1 MTSQFRWKSGCRS
14 IAAALVLLVFA
25 VVRMAHGGVIVPM
38 HLLTLTPQVTTTE
51 PLSVRQ
57 GQSVNL
63 HLRGTLLRNDLGIY
77 LGRGIQ
83 ASTTRRTDARGQQTV
98 TRIKVSAQAALGR
111 HQLVLII
118 GRKRYPQRVYVSVQK
133 GRLPMQTM
141 TGEVVQVRQV
151 VSVTA
156 VKPAVLSP
164 GRDYLL
170 LITGQGL
177 RPGTRFNFGSGIH
190 ALSPSVS
197 VNDKSLR
204 IKVQVAAQASPGKRV
219 VGFEL
224 PTTSNAMLA
233 TAPIKGRGPATVT
246 VRQTLMGPQVVQ
258 VHQVVSITTVKPAVL
273 NPGRDYQLLITGQGL
288 QSGTRFN
295 FGAGIR
301 ALSPSVS
308 VNNKRL
314 SIKVQVAAQAPPG
327 KRVVGFELPT
337 TSNAMLATAPIRG
350 RGPATVTVKALSRQV
365 SNPPTSLLSKSMAT
379 LTSVHPLRVRAG
391 SRVVLVLTGQ
401 GLKPGLRVD
410 YGPGFHM
417 QPLRPLGDKRFAAL
431 TVIDSSTLLGRH
443 LPHATQPGTRRV
455 RVQARAALQVL
466 PAAVAVS
473 TVSTIVRRPENQM
486 FGMRVESLYPARF
499 ESGKSYTVVA
509 NGMGFVTRM
518 QLDLG
523 RGITVER
530 IEVINGHSARV
541 HLHLADDTTP
551 GMRFAH
557 ARTDSRQPWRP
568 QPARVLVQRVFHLVR
583 LPRPKWQAPNWVKM
597 HIKGRIDLLWPR
609 WYSGLATKPA
619 PKNPVTGKPMGQ
631 AKIIKVGIRVP
642 ALKDNL
648 LFTWR
653 ERNPGLAE
661 KYEVRFYRGDKLVAT
676 RKVDKQL
683 IASRHKYTLPRFL
696 FPDPKLI
703 ATLSRMAPTATL
715 QWLKDHRTGQWAIS
729 KAKLVT
735 DMQVHLP
742 AAGKSEPP
750 RSDLTWEVVGLRRY
764 FVTGIEP
771 RVARQALRPVMLASR
786 DSTGIAQAMQQ
797 ISAGHAALGHMV
809 TKIVERSERWPL
821 DTTRGPTGMAC
832 SNVASSKLD
841 ALPID
846 NATATA
852 VHTGERWQLQGSL
865 NLKNSPWAADVQ
877 MMQWPYAK
885 GHGHGQKFVATS
897 WHFDNVFI
905 DWGDG
910 TVEPL
915 TITMSGGRG
924 RYQEG
929 TTIDL
934 NTAIGDLRGYQHAY
948 AAVGNYTIRVYQ
960 LAEGDL
966 QDSSAAG
973 VSVLANPKGSL
984 YATALHWD
992 GTGGGAQHTSGVPR
1006 NFSHG
1011 QAVASRAYTVLC
1023 KTVQIEPR
1031 HDAATDGPLHLIA
1044 AKLRGFPE
1052 DPGNATPPAG
1062 IKVAPAPVTSP
1073 QHRLNLGGSPAAD
1086 GSRQRVNL
1094 SSETLTINRHT
1105 ANTRLYGSAGNIPAF
1120 SACDVVLTGGGY
1132 LYYYGQGEVRLNW
1145 YLNGKK
1151 IGSTRQPLA
1160 PSWPRSDKRLASK
1173 HPGAPLIR
1181 GSDLLLSP
1189 AIPLQPVGRYILNFD
1204 ATVIYD
1210 ASSLRELG
1218 ALLSQALGSGN
1229 RQPDVKLARL
1239 LVAGMDG
1246 APALGVLPPSGMP
1259 VPGGDPVAWLNAPL
1273 QRLASVP
1280 AHPVM
1285 LAATDGGRTWHVGPL
1300 AFSPG
1305 PVGINAVLRAAAAAS
1320 RQIPRQPPTWVGSN
1334 RLPYRVFGAKQGTA
1348 CIFHFPVKGGGS
1360 FRIGG
1365 LQDATTG
1372 KSHVSHHGN
1381 RWSGT
1386 GKLIIKLPGGDGGT
1400 RSLSVKITFHNWVLE
1415 DDGVTVRRGSFDILR
1430 PFDSPLSMPATRVT
1444 LMRLTGR
1451 AGDSVKL
1458 SLNAALDNP
1467 NILVAGSS
1475 KGPAPLRVRSVLSPD
1490 GDLYAAPLSLPT
1502 LGVYDSGFT
1511 LRKVQVVLDF
1521 SSTRGAACSG
1531 GKVWQG
1537 VAITSATLD
1546 AYTFQL
1552 KNSQSAQV
1560 DGWGIDGGGFCG
1572 KHNFTAYDSQV
1583 ERGSIHWDGIDV
1595 SAARGGFTARYLGVR
1610 VHVPW
1615 LDVDLTAHS
1624 ATTLVAGK
1632 GAGGGGRV
1640 KLNLHGDAPRHDYGA
1655 VSMDADGLQLDTL
1668 KGVGM
1673 AVKAQST
1680 RFSFHTE
1687 GKDFATNVPV
1697 PGLYF
1702 GMNGKAYF
1710 EEKGGS
1716 IHVSLSGTKGRLSQG
1731 VVDLKGVD
1739 ITATPATAQRLQF
1752 NFTGTLRISKALP
1765 AVDAPVSYRLD
1776 EVKPKTYLGSGP
1788 VTGSFEIHKPFPD
1801 AHPSTDTV
1809 IRPHYVGSQ
1818 GGQVASADTV
1828 SPLLDFLVP
1837 RATAAAAQHMS
1848 YCGDIDL
1855 GLFGGPPVKGGF
1867 ALGYKGSDDFWA
1879 AHADVSVHGMPL
1891 VPPFM
1896 SLYEIGGGLGYNIAI
1911 KSFAAGSSCAV
1922 TAKIDHTPVFDAHL
1936 VVGDPSQFVYGFDGH
1951 FTVKVSGS
1959 EAGALMQYKA
1969 WILKYDWSGKG
1980 DFWGHFQYMGGSFD
1994 GNLNGHYGFLDD
2006 EVYIE
2011 ATHDAI
2017 AMHFGGGSWYIHA
2030 GTKPNPIKGHVLII
2044 NAAAWVGVGSG
2055 GLYAGAKAHL
2065 NVGAGNCDSLCARL
2079 IANALI
2085 EAKITPQPHI
2095 SANGHLDVHA
2105 KGCAFGVCL
2114 GAGVGASVHI
2124 AALPA
2129 ELAFAL
2135 NLGSCPIGHLNIGLR
2150 ILPSPKPSIGGGLC
2164 FW

>member
-1 MTSQFRWKSGCRS
+1 MTSRPRWKSGCRG
-14 IAAALVLLVFA
+14 IVAVLGLLIFA
-25 VVRMAHGGVIVPM
+25 VAEMAHAGVVVPM

-51 PLSVRQ
+51 PFSVYQ
-57 GQSVNL
+57 GKTVNL
-63 HLRGTLLRNDLGIY
+63 HLRGTLLRNGLGIY

-83 ASTTRRTDARGQQTV
+83 ASTTRRTDARGHQSV

-133 GRLPMQTM
+133 GRLPMQTSM
-141 TGEVVQVRQV
+141 ATQVVQVRQV

-164 GRDYLL
+164 GHDYQL

-177 RPGTRFNFGSGIH
+177 QPGTRFNFGAGIQALSRSVSVNGKNLSIKVRVTAQAPPGKRMVGFELPTTPNAMLATAPVKGRGPATVTVRQAAMATQVVQVRQVVSVTTVKPAVLSPGRDYQLLITGQGLQPGTRFNFGAGIH
-190 ALSPSVS
+190 ALSPSIS
-197 VNDKSLR
+197 VNDKSLS
-204 IKVQVAAQASPGKRV
+204 IKVQVAAQARPGKRI

-224 PTTSNAMLA
+224 PATQNAMLA

-246 VRQTLMGPQVVQ
+246 V
-258 VHQVVSITTVKPAVL
+258 KP
-273 NPGRDYQLLITGQGL
+273 P
-288 QSGTRFN
+288 
-295 FGAGIR
+295 
-301 ALSPSVS
+301 
-308 VNNKRL
+308 
-314 SIKVQVAAQAPPG
+314 
-327 KRVVGFELPT
+327 
-337 TSNAMLATAPIRG
+337 
-350 RGPATVTVKALSRQV
+350 SRQV
-365 SNPPTSLLSKSMAT
+365 SNPPSLLSKSMAT

-417 QPLRPLGDKRFAAL
+417 QPLRPLGDNRFAAL
-431 TVIDSSTLLGRH
+431 TVIDSSVLPGRH
-443 LPHATQPGTRRV
+443 RPHATQLGARV
-455 RVQARAALQVL
+455 RVLAQAALQIL
-466 PAAVAVS
+466 PAPMVAL
-473 TVSTIVRRPENQM
+473 RQPENSIL
-486 FGMRVESLYPARF
+486 GMRVESLYPARF

-530 IEVINGHSARV
+530 IEVINDHSARV
-541 HLHLADDTTP
+541 HLHLAKDTTP

-557 ARTDSRQPWRP
+557 ARTDPRQPWRS
-568 QPARVLVQRVFHLVR
+568 QPARVLVQRGFHLVR
-583 LPRPKWQAPNWVKM
+583 LPRPKWHAPNWVRI
-597 HIKGRIDLLWPR
+597 HIKGRIDLQLPR
-609 WYSGLATKPA
+609 WYSGLATKSA
-619 PKNPVTGKPMGQ
+619 PNNPITGKPMGQ

-642 ALKDNL
+642 ALKDDL
-648 LFTWR
+648 LFSWR

-661 KYEVRFYRGDKLVAT
+661 RYEVRFYRGDKLVAT
-676 RKVDKQL
+676 RKVNKHL
-683 IASRHKYTLPRFL
+683 IAALHKEALPTFL
-696 FPDPKLI
+696 IPDPKLI
-703 ATLSRMAPTATL
+703 ATLSRVAPTATL
-715 QWLKDHRTGQWAIS
+715 HWLQDRRTRQWGVS
-729 KAKLVT
+729 KTKLIT
-735 DMQVHLP
+735 DRQLHLP
-742 AAGKSEPP
+742 AAGKSESP

-764 FVTGIEP
+764 FENGIEP
-771 RVARQALRPVMLASR
+771 RVARLALRPVMLASR
-786 DSTGIAQAMQQ
+786 DGTGIAQAMQQ
-797 ISAGHAALGHMV
+797 ISALHAALGHRV

-821 DTTRGPTGMAC
+821 NTTRGPTGMAC

-852 VHTGERWQLQGSL
+852 VHTGERWQLVGSL

-877 MMQWPYAK
+877 MVQWPYARGQ
-885 GHGHGQKFVATS
+885 GHGKKFIATS
-897 WHFDNVFI
+897 WHFDNVFV

-934 NTAIGDLRGYQHAY
+934 STAIGDLRGYQHAY

-966 QDSSAAG
+966 QDNSAAG
-973 VSVLANPKGSL
+973 VSVIANPKGSL
-984 YATALHWD
+984 YAAALHWG
-992 GTGGGAQHTSGVPR
+992 GTGGGVQHNSGVPR
-1006 NFSHG
+1006 NFSRG

-1062 IKVAPAPVTSP
+1062 IKVAPAPDTSP
-1073 QHRLNLGGSPAAD
+1073 QHGLNLGGSPAAD
-1086 GSRQRVNL
+1086 GIRQRVNL
-1094 SSETLTINRHT
+1094 SSGTLTTNRHL
-1105 ANTRLYGSAGNIPAF
+1105 ANTRLYGSASSIPAF

-1132 LYYYGQGEVRLNW
+1132 LYYYGQGDVRLNW

-1160 PSWPRSDKRLASK
+1160 PSWPRSDQRLASK

-1181 GSDLLLSP
+1181 GSGLLWSP
-1189 AIPLQPVGRYILNFD
+1189 AIPLRPVGRYILNFD

-1210 ASSLRELG
+1210 TSGLSKLG
-1218 ALLSQALGSGN
+1218 TLLSQALGSGN
-1229 RQPDVKLARL
+1229 RQPDVQLARL
-1239 LVAGMDG
+1239 LIAGMDG

-1259 VPGGDPVAWLNAPL
+1259 VPGGDPVVWLNKPL
-1273 QRLASVP
+1273 QHIAATL
-1280 AHPVM
+1280 AHPIM
-1285 LAATDGGRTWHVGPL
+1285 LAATAGGRTWHVGSL
-1300 AFSPG
+1300 TFSPG
-1305 PVGINAVLRAAAAAS
+1305 PVGINAVLRSAAAAS
-1320 RQIPRQPPTWVGSN
+1320 RQTPRQPPTWVGSN
-1334 RLPYRVFGAKQGTA
+1334 RLPYRVLGAKQGTA
-1348 CIFHFPVKGGGS
+1348 CVFHFPVKGGGT
-1360 FRIGG
+1360 FLIGG
-1365 LQDATTG
+1365 LLDAATG
-1372 KSHVSHHGN
+1372 KSHVRHHGN
-1381 RWSGT
+1381 HWSGT
-1386 GKLIIKLPGGDGGT
+1386 GKLIIKLPGADGSSH
-1400 RSLSVKITFHNWVLE
+1400 SLPVAITFHNWVLE
-1415 DDGVTVRRGSFDILR
+1415 DDGVTVRRGSFDLSQ
-1430 PFDSPLSMPATRVT
+1430 PFDSTLSMPATRVK

-1458 SLNAALDNP
+1458 SLNVALDNP

-1490 GDLYAAPLSLPT
+1490 GDLYAAPLSLPA

-1511 LRKVQVVLDF
+1511 LRKVQVALDF

-1531 GKVWQG
+1531 GKAWQG

-1552 KNSQSAQV
+1552 KNSQSVQV

-1595 SAARGGFTARYLGVR
+1595 SAAGGGFTARYLGVR

-1680 RFSFHTE
+1680 RFSFHTA

-1731 VVDLKGVD
+1731 VVDLKSVD

-1752 NFTGTLRISKALP
+1752 NFTGTLRISEALS

-1776 EVKPKTYLGSGP
+1776 EVQPKTYLGSGP

-1818 GGQVASADTV
+1818 GGQVASVDTV
-1828 SPLLDFLVP
+1828 SPLLDFLMP
-1837 RATAAAAQHMS
+1837 RATAAVTQHMS

-1855 GLFGGPPVKGGF
+1855 GMFGGPPVKGGF

-1879 AHADVSVHGMPL
+1879 AHADVSVPGMPL

-1922 TAKIDHTPVFDAHL
+1922 TAKIDHTLAFDAHL
-1936 VVGDPSQFVYGFDGH
+1936 VVGDPSQFIYGFDGH
-1951 FTVKVSGS
+1951 FTVKVSGP

-1969 WILKYDWSGKG
+1969 WMLKHDWSGKG

-1994 GNLNGHYGFLDD
+1994 GTLNGHYGFLDNK
-2006 EVYIE
+2006 VYIE

-2065 NVGAGNCDSLCARL
+2065 NVGAGHCPSLCARL

-2085 EAKITPQPHI
+2085 EAAITPQPHI

-2105 KGCAFGVCL
+2105 KGCDFGICL
-2114 GAGVGASVHI
+2114 GASVGASVHI

-2164 FW
+2164 F